1 MSRAASSLISL
12 TLAVVT
18 IGFTATASQILTL
31 RELLVVF
38 HGNELFIGIILGNWL
53 LLEAAGSCLARKS
66 ADRTNN
72 PTGTFIALQCL
83 IGASPLA
90 SVLGIRLFK
99 WALRIPV
106 GELLG
111 IEYVFPVSL
120 FALAP
125 IGIAD
130 GAIFPYICRA
140 LSDSLN
146 REEAPARAYLYQ
158 SLGAVLAGV
167 ACVVYLLQ
175 GVEPIPLSVFLLLL
189 TLCCVACL
197 LRSGGSDR
205 RAKRAA
211 WGLAVVAGLGL
222 LSGGARWLERES
234 AALQW
239 YEYSLAGTRQSIYSH
254 LAVIRDREQYTF
266 FANGSPYATT
276 PNPEVTI
283 EEFVHFALLSHPRP
297 ARVLVI
303 GGGAGGLLAEA
314 LKHPVTAVD
323 YTEQDP
329 LIVEQFRRFS
339 TPLTEYELT
348 HPRVRMHPVEGRLFL
363 RTTRGRYDVI
373 LVSLPVASTLSLNRF
388 YTMEFYALARQRLD
402 AGGILAV
409 RLPGSETMLSRELGQ
424 LNGRA
429 YASLKAVFPS
439 VRMVIGGQNIFMAS
453 DDPAVMAVG
462 GEDLILRMRFRQ
474 ITPGLVNEGYIRYK
488 TDPGRFIGLEEKIVS
503 SAQVEVNRDSS
514 PKGVIDGLVFLSS
527 AVSPFMAKVLE
538 AAGGIPASGYM
549 LVLAIL
555 VVGPV
560 VVLRRRGSE
569 LFLSYAAASTG
580 FTGMLLCVLLI
591 LAFQV
596 YYGHVYHHIAML
608 TALFML
614 GSGAG
619 AWWSIRCRN
628 ISLLFIEVAMV
639 LLCLAVS
646 LTMFLEPA
654 AALAQPAVFGLMF
667 LAGLL
672 SGVEFPVVVSWA
684 DRSYERVGA
693 TAGRFYAIDL
703 CGAVLGAILT
713 AILLVPGIGLTGT
726 TLVAAMIKVGSVAL
740 VYRFGPPRQE
750 RPVVLL

>member
-1 MSRAASSLISL
+1 MGRVTSSLTSL

-31 RELLVVF
+31 RELLVAF

-53 LLEAAGSCLARKS
+53 LLEAVGSCLARKK
-66 ADRTNN
+66 ADRTTS

-83 IGASPLA
+83 VGLSPLA
-90 SVLGIRLFK
+90 SILGIRSFK
-99 WALRIPV
+99 YLLRIPV

-111 IEYVFPVSL
+111 IEYVFAVSL

-125 IGIAD
+125 VGITD
-130 GAIFPYICRA
+130 GAIFPYACRV
-140 LSDSLN
+140 LSDPLN
-146 REEAPARAYLYQ
+146 REEAPARAYLFQ
-158 SLGAVLAGV
+158 SLGAFAAGV
-167 ACVVYLLQ
+167 ACVVYFLQ
-175 GVEPIPLSVFLLLL
+175 HLEPIPLSAFLLLL
-189 TLCCVACL
+189 NLCCVACL
-197 LRSGGSDR
+197 LWSH
-205 RAKRAA
+205 RAGARARQAA
-211 WGLAVVAGLGL
+211 WGVAVVAGLGL
-222 LSGGARWLERES
+222 VSGGTCWLERES

-266 FANGSPYATT
+266 FANGIPYATT

-283 EEFVHFALLSHPRP
+283 EEFAHFALLSHPRP

-303 GGGAGGLLAEA
+303 GGGAGGLLAEV
-314 LKHPVTAVD
+314 LKHPVIAVD

-329 LIVEQFRRFS
+329 IIVEQFRRFS
-339 TPLTEYELT
+339 TPLTEYELR

-363 RTTRGRYDVI
+363 RTTPGGYDVI

-388 YTMEFYALARQRLD
+388 YTMEFYALARQHLD
-402 AGGILAV
+402 AGGIVAV
-409 RLPGSETMLSRELGQ
+409 RLPGSETMLSRELAQ

-462 GEDLILRMRFRQ
+462 REDLVERMRLRR
-474 ITPGLVNEGYIRYK
+474 ITPGLVNEGYVRYK
-488 TDPGRFIGLEEKIVS
+488 MDPRRFVGLEEKIVA
-503 SAQVEVNRDSS
+503 SAKVEPNRDSN

-527 AVSPFMAKVLE
+527 AVSPFMAGVLQ
-538 AAGGIPASGYM
+538 GVGRLPALGYVVAVVIM
-549 LVLAIL
+549 IIGLVA
-555 VVGPV
+555 VQ
-560 VVLRRRGSE
+560 RRRRSE

-580 FTGMLLCVLLI
+580 FTGMLLCILLI

-596 YYGHVYHHIAML
+596 YYGYVYHHIAML

-619 AWWSIRCRN
+619 AWWSIARRN
-628 ISLLFIEVAMV
+628 IPLLFVEAGMV
-639 LLCLAVS
+639 LLTLITWFTV
-646 LTMFLEPA
+646 FLELATPI
-654 AALAQPAVFGLMF
+654 AQPAIFGLMF
-667 LAGLL
+667 LTGLL
-672 SGVEFPVVVSWA
+672 TGVEFPVVVGWA
-684 DRSYERVGA
+684 DRSYERVGE
-693 TAGRFYAIDL
+693 TTGWFYAMDL

-713 AILLVPGIGLTGT
+713 AILLIPGIGLTGT
-726 TLVAAMIKVGSVAL
+726 AFVAAMIKAGSVVL
-740 VYRFGPPRQE
+740 VYRSSFPRRGGPA
-750 RPVVLL
+750 VLA